1 VPVKEV
7 VDALAEEYEVRREVG
22 RQVLGWF
29 GQIMGGVGEGE
40 MERWEMDVEGV
51 VREVGLGILRNYKV
65 RFRCV
70 CCERALWI
78 INFWLLC
85 RTTR

>member
-29 GQIMGGVGEGE
+29 GKITGGVGEGE
-40 MERWEMDVEGV
+40 ERWKMDVEGV
-51 VREVGLGILRNYKV
+51 VKEVGLGILRNHKV
-65 RFRCV
+65 RFRCK
-70 CCERALWI
+70 RAFWI
-78 INFWLLC
+78 IDYYYLASM
-85 RTTR
+85 